1 MTDILIIAHDR
12 DLAGLLRHIFQLAG
26 CSVSILQDRD
36 SIWRVL
42 QTAQP
47 SLIIMDMTR
56 SDSYRLDLLGDIRA
70 RSRTPIIVLGSRE
83 DHESRATVL
92 EMGADDYLGLPFRL
106 ITLKARALDL
116 ISRWNDKDRVLDNRI
131 EPPLQHKI

>member
-26 CSVSILQDRD
+26 CSVSILQDRE

-47 SLIIMDMTR
+47 SLIVMDMTR
-56 SDSYRLDLLGDIRA
+56 SDSYRLDLLGAIRA

-116 ISRWNDKDRVLDNRI
+116 ISRWSDKERVLDNRI
-131 EPPLQHKI
+131 EPPLQDKI

>member
-106 ITLKARALDL
+106 ITLKSRALDL
-116 ISRWNDKDRVLDNRI
+116 ISRWNDKDRVLNNRI